1 MGGEFILPRTA
12 SLEDP
17 LRLAVLI
24 SGGGS
29 GLLSLLEH
37 QSATNCKHRT
47 VLVLSDRENASGLQ
61 HGIDSGVKSAPVP
74 LMDFSDPVVQRTT
87 HEEEIH
93 RLLIESEVELVVLS
107 GYMRILTPWFVG
119 HWKGRL
125 VNIHP
130 SLLPDFPGAH
140 AHRDVLSAGVT
151 VTGCTVH
158 LVDEGVDTGPILAQQ
173 SIPVKSN
180 DDAESLQDRVKQVE
194 HSLYP
199 QIIDMLSSGEIS
211 L

>member
-1 MGGEFILPRTA
+1 M
-12 SLEDP
+12 
-17 LRLAVLI
+17 
-24 SGGGS
+24 
-29 GLLSLLEH
+29 
-37 QSATNCKHRT
+37 
-47 VLVLSDRENASGLQ
+47 
-61 HGIDSGVKSAPVP
+61 
-74 LMDFSDPVVQRTT
+74 
-87 HEEEIH
+87 
-93 RLLIESEVELVVLS
+93 
-107 GYMRILTPWFVG
+107 
-119 HWKGRL
+119 
-125 VNIHP
+125 NIHP